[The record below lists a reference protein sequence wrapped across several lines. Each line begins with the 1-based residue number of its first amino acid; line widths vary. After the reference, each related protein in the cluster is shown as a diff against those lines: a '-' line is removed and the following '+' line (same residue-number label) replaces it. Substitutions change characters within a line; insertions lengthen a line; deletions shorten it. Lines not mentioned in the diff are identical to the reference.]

1 MQKLYINRYNSFKN
15 SLASLVE
22 AKGKDKENSFILSG
36 TAMKYNLTFDIAW
49 KLMADI
55 LREEYKIDDFAFG
68 SPKETLKKAKAI
80 GIIDDDIWLDMLDD
94 RNDIT
99 HDYDYKLINN
109 VFDKIID
116 EYIPIFQ
123 KFEKKVTEIIE
134 V

>member
-1 MQKLYINRYNSFKN
+1 MQKSYTNRYNSFKN
-15 SLASLVE
+15 SLASLLE

-55 LREEYKIDDFAFG
+55 LREDYKISDFAFG
-68 SPKETLKKAKAI
+68 SPKETLKKAKSI

-99 HDYDYKLINN
+99 HDYDYKLIDS
-109 VFDKIID
+109 VFDKIVD

-123 KFEKKVTEIIE
+123 SLEKKVTEIVE
-134 V
+134 A